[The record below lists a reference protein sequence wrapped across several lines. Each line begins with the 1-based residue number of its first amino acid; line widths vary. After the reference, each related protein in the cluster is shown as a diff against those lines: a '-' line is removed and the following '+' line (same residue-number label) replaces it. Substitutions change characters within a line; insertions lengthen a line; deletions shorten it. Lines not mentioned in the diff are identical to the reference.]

1 VNPLAGQD
9 EHETLETLF
18 RNVDLSFAEKVLR
31 ECFHAV
37 GPGGPPRSPVGLFR
51 TFVVM
56 RMKGVRSLREMTRL
70 LSVDDRL
77 RKICLLKKGE
87 KGYPRSVLSR
97 FTRKVGADKLERII
111 EDKVV
116 TLLKR
121 SRASDVD
128 AVLDASFVKAW
139 SIRHPKNSQTGFS
152 DGEARVGRAGR
163 TFGLGYKL
171 HQSIDSESR
180 LPLVSVVAPANENE
194 KRHTPTMLQKTRQI
208 LSNVGVKLK
217 RVIADSR
224 YSDEK
229 VRKTIEAVIP
239 YPANQK
245 RNVKGLLRVDKKFR
259 TYGSEDLKRKY
270 HKRPAIEAVYSFLKT
285 QYSLTVNK
293 VRGLKNVASYALYS
307 IMCLVLN
314 REAAENTGRSDKAIS
329 PTYFNT

>member
-1 VNPLAGQD
+1 
-9 EHETLETLF
+9 
-18 RNVDLSFAEKVLR
+18 
-31 ECFHAV
+31 
-37 GPGGPPRSPVGLFR
+37 
-51 TFVVM
+51 
-56 RMKGVRSLREMTRL
+56 L

-97 FTRKVGADKLERII
+97 FARKVGADKLESII

-116 TLLKR
+116 ALLKR

-139 SIRHPKNSQTGFS
+139 STRHPKDSQTGFS

-171 HQSIDSESR
+171 HLSIDSESR
-180 LPLVSVVAPANENE
+180 LPLVSVVALANENE
-194 KRHTPTMLQKTRQI
+194 KRHTPTMLEKTRQI
-208 LSNVGVKLK
+208 LSSVGVKLK
-217 RVIADSR
+217 RVIAESQ

-245 RNVKGLLRVDKKFR
+245 RKVKGLLRVDKKFR
-259 TYGSEDLKRKY
+259 TYGPEDLKRKY

-285 QYSLTVNK
+285 QYSLTMNK

>member
-1 VNPLAGQD
+1 
-9 EHETLETLF
+9 
-18 RNVDLSFAEKVLR
+18 
-31 ECFHAV
+31 
-37 GPGGPPRSPVGLFR
+37 
-51 TFVVM
+51 
-56 RMKGVRSLREMTRL
+56 MKGVRSLREITRL

-111 EDKVV
+111 EDKVI

-121 SRASDVD
+121 SKASDVD

-139 SIRHPKNSQTGFS
+139 STRHPKNSQTGFS
-152 DGEARVGRAGR
+152 DREARVGRAGR

-171 HQSIDSESR
+171 HLSIDSESR

-194 KRHTPTMLQKTRQI
+194 KRHTPTMLEKTRQI
-208 LSNVGVKLK
+208 LSNVGAKLK
-217 RVIADSR
+217 RVIADSQ

-229 VRKTIEAVIP
+229 IRKTVEAVIP

-245 RNVKGLLRVDKKFR
+245 RDVNGLLRVDKKFR
-259 TYGSEDLKRKY
+259 TYGPEDLKRKY

-285 QYSLTVNK
+285 QYSLTMNK

>member
-1 VNPLAGQD
+1 
-9 EHETLETLF
+9 
-18 RNVDLSFAEKVLR
+18 
-31 ECFHAV
+31 
-37 GPGGPPRSPVGLFR
+37 
-51 TFVVM
+51 M

-87 KGYPRSVLSR
+87 KSYPRSVLSR

-111 EDKVV
+111 EDKVI

-139 SIRHPKNSQTGFS
+139 STRHPKNSQTGFS
-152 DGEARVGRAGR
+152 DGEARVGRTGR

-171 HQSIDSESR
+171 HLSIDSESR

-194 KRHTPTMLQKTRQI
+194 KRHAPTMLEKTRQI
-208 LSNVGVKLK
+208 LSNVGAKLK
-217 RVIADSR
+217 RVIADSQ

-229 VRKTIEAVIP
+229 IRKTVEAVIP

-245 RNVKGLLRVDKKFR
+245 RDVNGLLRVDKKFR
-259 TYGSEDLKRKY
+259 TYGPEDLKRKY

-285 QYSLTVNK
+285 QYSLTMNK

-307 IMCLVLN
+307 ILCLVLN

>member
-1 VNPLAGQD
+1 
-9 EHETLETLF
+9 
-18 RNVDLSFAEKVLR
+18 
-31 ECFHAV
+31 
-37 GPGGPPRSPVGLFR
+37 VGLFR
-51 TFVVM
+51 TFIVM
-56 RMKGVRSLREMTRL
+56 HMKGVRSLREMTRL
-70 LSVDDRL
+70 LDVDVRL
-77 RKICLLKKGE
+77 RKICLLKEGE

-97 FTRKVGADKLERII
+97 FARKVGADKLESII

-116 TLLKR
+116 ALLKR
-121 SRASDVD
+121 SSASDVD

-139 SIRHPKNSQTGFS
+139 STRHPKDSQTGFS

-171 HQSIDSESR
+171 HLSIDSESR
-180 LPLVSVVAPANENE
+180 LPLANVVAPANE
-194 KRHTPTMLQKTRQI
+194 KRHTSTLLEKTRQI
-208 LSNVGVKLK
+208 LSNAGAKLK
-217 RVIADSR
+217 RVIADSQ

-229 VRKTIEAVIP
+229 IRRTVEAVIP

-259 TYGSEDLKRKY
+259 IYGPEDLKRKY
-270 HKRPAIEAVYSFLKT
+270 HKGPAIEAVYSFLKT
-285 QYSLTVNK
+285 RYGLIMNK
-293 VRGLKNVASYALYS
+293 ARGLKSVATYALYS